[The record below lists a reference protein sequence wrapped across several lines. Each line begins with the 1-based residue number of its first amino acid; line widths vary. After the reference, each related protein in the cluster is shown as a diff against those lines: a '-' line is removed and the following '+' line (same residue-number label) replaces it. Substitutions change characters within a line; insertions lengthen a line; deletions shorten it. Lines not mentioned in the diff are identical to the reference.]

1 MNRLV
6 VILLAILPVT
16 VLSCGGDDPLADYS
30 LGTQTYPD
38 QPDCKQAYYKSRVI
52 PNVFLKKLVKA
63 DGGYRLEGIACH
75 GVSIV
80 IDVKTGLW
88 REGKL

>member
-6 VILLAILPVT
+6 VILLAVLPVAA
-16 VLSCGGDDPLADYS
+16 LSCGSDDPLDDYS

-52 PNVFLKKLVKA
+52 PNIFLKKLVKA
-63 DGGYRLEGIACH
+63 DDGSRLEGVACH
-75 GVSIV
+75 GLTIV
-80 IDVKTGLW
+80 IDVKTGRW